1 MIPLRE
7 RHLAILAIAF
17 GASSYAWNFSL
28 LGYVNMQGV
37 VHLIFLHVLLTKL
50 VLSERTRK
58 SVSISL
64 LIGLVAGLSFFEF
77 GGLAHPLVLS
87 PYLLACFNRELRPQ
101 LCRAF
106 ALIVCV
112 GVLLALPGLL
122 NDPLR
127 NGLFG
132 QANFQAHPLS
142 TFERLQHGFEYLVSF
157 ASMKGRSHYAFG
169 PYVDAATRVG
179 VVIGPIAAITVLRKF
194 RSTLPISRRD
204 YGALVILTCT
214 ILAAFVYGFTSPYPE
229 PPRTRGIFM
238 LPHFALLAG
247 IGFGRVAETLRAKH
261 TVYFIVALACGTIFL
276 NLIRRHQFF
285 TLMGVTAD
293 SCITWHIRNALK
305 ARPSLTT
312 VYLQHQSSPLAGP
325 LRMMCSRKQPASMTC
340 SKTMKYRA

>member
-1 MIPLRE
+1 
-7 RHLAILAIAF
+7 
-17 GASSYAWNFSL
+17 
-28 LGYVNMQGV
+28 
-37 VHLIFLHVLLTKL
+37 
-50 VLSERTRK
+50 
-58 SVSISL
+58 
-64 LIGLVAGLSFFEF
+64 
-77 GGLAHPLVLS
+77 LS
-87 PYLLACFNRELRPQ
+87 PYLLPSFNKELRPQ
-101 LCRAF
+101 LFRAF

-112 GVLLALPGLL
+112 GLLLALPGLL
-122 NDPLR
+122 NDPFR

-142 TFERLQHGFEYLVSF
+142 TFDRLQHGFEYLVSF

-179 VVIGPIAAITVLRKF
+179 VVIGLISALTALRKF
-194 RSTLPISRRD
+194 QSTLPLSRRD

-261 TVYFIVALACGTIFL
+261 TVYFIVALACVTIFL

-293 SCITWHIRNALK
+293 SCITWHIRNALE

-312 VYLQHQSSPLAGP
+312 VYLQHRSSPPGRPPSDDVLAKTARVNDLLKNYEISGVEVVP
-325 LRMMCSRKQPASMTC
+325 ATPGTVVATEESAILDLATVYSTGCRDLAVNELPWYAGGFGASSRSW
-340 SKTMKYRA
+340 